1 MAAKVIQSLFD
12 IKNLPA
18 DAQKILQDFDQ
29 IAQSAMP
36 ANSKQLV
43 IIPKIIRELSHQM
56 TDDRGSRRLGYMN
69 EKTFLS
75 AYVRYFMWWNLVRF
89 ARLFANLD
97 FDFLIDGDVCLDIGS
112 GPLTLPC
119 ALWLARPDLRQKK
132 LVWYVMDI
140 SQGALSVG
148 EEIFLALAAK
158 TGGEPWKIVR
168 VKGELGTAVKEK
180 ARFVTCANM
189 FNELLQSRGGEPPD
203 FLAKKYSQ
211 ALFKYLDFENG
222 GANEGRAGN
231 AGGAA
236 NEGRAKS
243 VRGGPANEGRAGN
256 ARGAANEGRAQ
267 NARGAANE
275 GRTENARG
283 AANGGGGPALLLV
296 EPGVPKS
303 ARFVSLMRDAFIRRG
318 FVALAPCPHQ
328 QSCPMDGRR
337 AGQGGANGKWC
348 NFAFETDDAPKKLL
362 ALSASAGIPKERAV
376 LSFVLAGAA
385 RESFAGPKSGGL
397 SGLEKVFAT
406 DAACK
411 PKNCGG
417 LLRVASD
424 IIRLPPEGEG
434 QKPRVGHYAC
444 SEQGLV
450 LALSKGG
457 KRVYSG
463 DLLEVENDF
472 TPKSGSDTVG
482 KPKTAARFGKEK
494 VLDGAR
500 FGREKVLASPK
511 SGRRSPS
518 QERDL
523 GLRGKSSSRE
533 RDSRPRR
540 DAKTGALIVEI

>member
-29 IAQSAMP
+29 VAQSAMP

-75 AYVRYFMWWNLVRF
+75 AYVRYFMWWNLVRL

-97 FDFLIDGDVCLDIGS
+97 FGFLSDGDVCLDIGS

-203 FLAKKYSQ
+203 YLAKKYSQ

-231 AGGAA
+231 A
-236 NEGRAKS
+236 
-243 VRGGPANEGRAGN
+243 
-256 ARGAANEGRAQ
+256 RGAESA
-267 NARGAANE
+267 
-275 GRTENARG
+275 
-283 AANGGGGPALLLV
+283 GGGPALLLV

-318 FVALAPCPHQ
+318 LVALAPCPHQ

-376 LSFVLAGAA
+376 LSFVLASA
-385 RESFAGPKSGGL
+385 E
-397 SGLEKVFAT
+397 T
-406 DAACK
+406 ACK
-411 PKNCGG
+411 PKTCGG

-424 IIRLPPEGEG
+424 IIRLPPDGEG

-472 TPKSGSDTVG
+472 TPKSGSDTIG
-482 KPKTAARFGKEK
+482 KSKAAARFGKEK

-500 FGREKVLASPK
+500 FGREKSLASPK
-511 SGRRSPS
+511 SGRRDFG

>member
-18 DAQKILQDFDQ
+18 DAKKILQDFDQ
-29 IAQSAMP
+29 VAQSAMP

-75 AYVRYFMWWNLVRF
+75 AYVRYFMWWNLVRL

-97 FDFLIDGDVCLDIGS
+97 FDFLSDGDVCLDIGS

-203 FLAKKYSQ
+203 YLAKKYSQ

-222 GANEGRAGN
+222 GA
-231 AGGAA
+231 
-236 NEGRAKS
+236 
-243 VRGGPANEGRAGN
+243 VNEGRAGN
-256 ARGAANEGRAQ
+256 ARGAANEGRA
-267 NARGAANE
+267 G
-275 GRTENARG
+275 NARG

-318 FVALAPCPHQ
+318 LVALAPCPHQ

-385 RESFAGPKSGGL
+385 REAQASPKS
-397 SGLEKVFAT
+397 
-406 DAACK
+406 
-411 PKNCGG
+411 GG

-424 IIRLPPEGEG
+424 IIRLPPDGEG

-463 DLLEVENDF
+463 DLLEVE
-472 TPKSGSDTVG
+472 TIGKS
-482 KPKTAARFGKEK
+482 KAAARFS
-494 VLDGAR
+494 
-500 FGREKVLASPK
+500 REKVLASPK
-511 SGRRSPS
+511 SGRRDFG

-523 GLRGKSSSRE
+523 GLRGRNSGRD

>member
-18 DAQKILQDFDQ
+18 DAKKILQDFDQ
-29 IAQSAMP
+29 VAQSAMP

-75 AYVRYFMWWNLVRF
+75 AYVRYFMWWNLVRLT
-89 ARLFANLD
+89 RLFANLD
-97 FDFLIDGDVCLDIGS
+97 FDFLSDGDVCLDIGS

-119 ALWLARPDLRQKK
+119 ALWLARPGLRQKK

-222 GANEGRAGN
+222 GANEGSAQN

-243 VRGGPANEGRAGN
+243 VRGGPAI
-256 ARGAANEGRAQ
+256 
-267 NARGAANE
+267 
-275 GRTENARG
+275 
-283 AANGGGGPALLLV
+283 LLV

-318 FVALAPCPHQ
+318 LVALAPCPHQ

-362 ALSASAGIPKERAV
+362 VLSASAGIPKERAV

-385 RESFAGPKSGGL
+385 RESYASPKSGGL
-397 SGLEKVFAT
+397 SGLEKVSAI

-424 IIRLPPEGEG
+424 IIRLPPDGEG

-482 KPKTAARFGKEK
+482 KPKAAARFGKEK

-500 FGREKVLASPK
+500 FGREKSLASPK
-511 SGRRSPS
+511 SGRRSPG

-523 GLRGKSSSRE
+523 GLRGRNSGRD

>member
-18 DAQKILQDFDQ
+18 DAKKILQDFDQ
-29 IAQSAMP
+29 VAQSAMP

-75 AYVRYFMWWNLVRF
+75 AYVRYFMWWNLVRL

-97 FDFLIDGDVCLDIGS
+97 FDFLSDGDVCLDIGS

-203 FLAKKYSQ
+203 YLAKKYSQ
-211 ALFKYLDFENG
+211 ALFKYLDFEND
-222 GANEGRAGN
+222 
-231 AGGAA
+231 GAA
-236 NEGRAKS
+236 NEGREKS
-243 VRGGPANEGRAGN
+243 VR
-256 ARGAANEGRAQ
+256 
-267 NARGAANE
+267 
-275 GRTENARG
+275 
-283 AANGGGGPALLLV
+283 GGPALLLV

-318 FVALAPCPHQ
+318 FRALAPCPHQ

-385 RESFAGPKSGGL
+385 RESFASPKS
-397 SGLEKVFAT
+397 
-406 DAACK
+406 
-411 PKNCGG
+411 GG

-424 IIRLPPEGEG
+424 IIRLPPDGEG
-434 QKPRVGHYAC
+434 KKPRVGHYAC

-463 DLLEVENDF
+463 DLLEVENNF
-472 TPKSGSDTVG
+472 TPKSGAETIG
-482 KPKTAARFGKEK
+482 KSKAAARFS
-494 VLDGAR
+494 
-500 FGREKVLASPK
+500 REKVLASPK
-511 SGRRSPS
+511 SGRRDFG

-523 GLRGKSSSRE
+523 GL

>member
-18 DAQKILQDFDQ
+18 DAKKILQDFDQ
-29 IAQSAMP
+29 VAQSAMP

-75 AYVRYFMWWNLVRF
+75 AYVRYFMWWNLVRL

-97 FDFLIDGDVCLDIGS
+97 FDFLSDGDVCLDIGS

-203 FLAKKYSQ
+203 YLAKKYSQ
-211 ALFKYLDFENG
+211 ALFKYLDFEND
-222 GANEGRAGN
+222 
-231 AGGAA
+231 GAA
-236 NEGRAKS
+236 NEGREKS
-243 VRGGPANEGRAGN
+243 VR
-256 ARGAANEGRAQ
+256 
-267 NARGAANE
+267 
-275 GRTENARG
+275 
-283 AANGGGGPALLLV
+283 GGPALLLV

-318 FVALAPCPHQ
+318 FRALAPCPHQ

-385 RESFAGPKSGGL
+385 RESFASPKS
-397 SGLEKVFAT
+397 
-406 DAACK
+406 
-411 PKNCGG
+411 GG

-424 IIRLPPEGEG
+424 IIRLPPDGEG
-434 QKPRVGHYAC
+434 KKPRVGHYAC

-463 DLLEVENDF
+463 DLLEVENNF
-472 TPKSGSDTVG
+472 TPKSGAETIG
-482 KPKTAARFGKEK
+482 KSKAAARFSRK
-494 VLDGAR
+494 
-500 FGREKVLASPK
+500 KVLASPK
-511 SGRRSPS
+511 SGRRDFG

-523 GLRGKSSSRE
+523 GP

>member
-75 AYVRYFMWWNLVRF
+75 AYVRYFMWWNLVRL

-97 FDFLIDGDVCLDIGS
+97 FGFLSDGDVCLDIGS

-203 FLAKKYSQ
+203 YLAKKYSQ

-222 GANEGRAGN
+222 GANEGRAQN
-231 AGGAA
+231 AG
-236 NEGRAKS
+236 
-243 VRGGPANEGRAGN
+243 
-256 ARGAANEGRAQ
+256 
-267 NARGAANE
+267 
-275 GRTENARG
+275 G

-385 RESFAGPKSGGL
+385 RESFASPKSGGL
-397 SGLEKVFAT
+397 SGLEKVSAI

-424 IIRLPPEGEG
+424 IIRLPPEREG

-472 TPKSGSDTVG
+472 TPKSRSDTVG
-482 KPKTAARFGKEK
+482 KPKA
-494 VLDGAR
+494 GAR

-511 SGRRSPS
+511 SGRRDFG

-523 GLRGKSSSRE
+523 GLRGRSSSRE

>member
-1 MAAKVIQSLFD
+1 MATKIVQSLFD
-12 IKNLPA
+12 IKNLPD
-18 DAQKILQDFDQ
+18 DAQKVLRDFDQ
-29 IAQSAMP
+29 IAQAAMP

-43 IIPKIIRELSHQM
+43 ALPKIIRELSHQM

-69 EKTFLS
+69 EKTFLAS
-75 AYVRYFMWWNLVRF
+75 YVRYFMWWNLVRL
-89 ARLFANLD
+89 ARLFSNLD
-97 FDFLIDGDVCLDIGS
+97 FGFLSGGGVCLDIGS

-140 SQGALSVG
+140 SQLALSLG
-148 EEIFLALAAK
+148 EEIFLSVAAA

-168 VKGELGTAVKEK
+168 VKGPLGTAVKEK

-203 FLAKKYSQ
+203 YLAKKYSQ
-211 ALFKYLDFENG
+211 ALFKYLDFESDR
-222 GANEGRAGN
+222 GAENFRD
-231 AGGAA
+231 
-236 NEGRAKS
+236 AKNC
-243 VRGGPANEGRAGN
+243 GGPANEVRAASEGS
-256 ARGAANEGRAQ
+256 AANDRSC
-267 NARGAANE
+267 
-275 GRTENARG
+275 
-283 AANGGGGPALLLV
+283 PAVFLA
-296 EPGVPKS
+296 EPGTPNS

-318 FVALAPCPHQ
+318 LFALAPCPHQ

-337 AGQGGANGKWC
+337 AGKGGANGKWC
-348 NFAFETDDAPKKLL
+348 NFAFDTDDAPKKLL
-362 ALSASAGIPKERAV
+362 ALSAKAGIPKERAV
-376 LSFVLAGAA
+376 ISFVLASAETA
-385 RESFAGPKSGGL
+385 CKPKNCGGL
-397 SGLEKVFAT
+397 SGLEKVAAT
-406 DAACK
+406 DAACAAREAQAS
-411 PKNCGG
+411 PKSGG

-424 IIRLPPEGEG
+424 IIRLPPEREG

-472 TPKSGSDTVG
+472 TPKSGAETIG
-482 KPKTAARFGKEK
+482 KSKAAARFS
-494 VLDGAR
+494 
-500 FGREKVLASPK
+500 REKVLASPK
-511 SGRRSPS
+511 CGRRSPS

-523 GLRGKSSSRE
+523 GLRGRNSGRD

>member
-18 DAQKILQDFDQ
+18 DAKKILQDFDQ
-29 IAQSAMP
+29 VAQSAMP

-75 AYVRYFMWWNLVRF
+75 AYVRYFMWWNLVRL

-97 FDFLIDGDVCLDIGS
+97 FDFLSDGDVCLDIGS

-211 ALFKYLDFENG
+211 VLFKYLDFENG
-222 GANEGRAGN
+222 GANEGSAQN

-243 VRGGPANEGRAGN
+243 VRGGPAI
-256 ARGAANEGRAQ
+256 
-267 NARGAANE
+267 
-275 GRTENARG
+275 
-283 AANGGGGPALLLV
+283 LLV

-318 FVALAPCPHQ
+318 LVALAPCPHQ

-385 RESFAGPKSGGL
+385 RESYASPKSGGL
-397 SGLEKVFAT
+397 SGLEKVSAI

-424 IIRLPPEGEG
+424 IIRLPPDGEG

-482 KPKTAARFGKEK
+482 KPKAAARFGKEK

-500 FGREKVLASPK
+500 FGREKSLASPK
-511 SGRRSPS
+511 SGRRSPG

-523 GLRGKSSSRE
+523 GLRGRNSGRD

>member
-1 MAAKVIQSLFD
+1 
-12 IKNLPA
+12 
-18 DAQKILQDFDQ
+18 
-29 IAQSAMP
+29 
-36 ANSKQLV
+36 
-43 IIPKIIRELSHQM
+43 M

-75 AYVRYFMWWNLVRF
+75 AYVRYFMWWNLVRL

-97 FDFLIDGDVCLDIGS
+97 FGFLLDGDVCLDIGS

-222 GANEGRAGN
+222 GANEGSAQN

-243 VRGGPANEGRAGN
+243 VR
-256 ARGAANEGRAQ
+256 
-267 NARGAANE
+267 
-275 GRTENARG
+275 
-283 AANGGGGPALLLV
+283 GGPALLLV

-318 FVALAPCPHQ
+318 LVALAPCPHQ

-385 RESFAGPKSGGL
+385 RESYASPKSGGL
-397 SGLEKVFAT
+397 SGLEKVSAI

-424 IIRLPPEGEG
+424 IIRLPPDGEG

-482 KPKTAARFGKEK
+482 KPKAAARFGKEK

-500 FGREKVLASPK
+500 FGREKSLASPK
-511 SGRRSPS
+511 SGRRSPG

-523 GLRGKSSSRE
+523 GLRGRNSGRD

>member
-1 MAAKVIQSLFD
+1 MATKIVQSLFD
-12 IKNLPA
+12 IKNLPD
-18 DAQKILQDFDQ
+18 DAQKVLRDFDQ

-43 IIPKIIRELSHQM
+43 ALPKIIRELSHQM

-69 EKTFLS
+69 EKTFLAS
-75 AYVRYFMWWNLVRF
+75 YVRYFMWWNLVRL
-89 ARLFANLD
+89 ARLFSNLD
-97 FDFLIDGDVCLDIGS
+97 FGFLSGGGVCLDIGS

-140 SQGALSVG
+140 SQLALSLG
-148 EEIFLALAAK
+148 EEIFLSVAAA

-168 VKGELGTAVKEK
+168 VKGPLGTAVKEK

-203 FLAKKYSQ
+203 YLAKKYSQ
-211 ALFKYLDFENG
+211 ALFKYLDFE
-222 GANEGRAGN
+222 
-231 AGGAA
+231 
-236 NEGRAKS
+236 S
-243 VRGGPANEGRAGN
+243 GPAIFLA
-256 ARGAANEGRAQ
+256 
-267 NARGAANE
+267 
-275 GRTENARG
+275 
-283 AANGGGGPALLLV
+283 
-296 EPGVPKS
+296 EPGTPNS

-318 FVALAPCPHQ
+318 LFALTPCPHQ

-337 AGQGGANGKWC
+337 AGKGGANGKWC
-348 NFAFETDDAPKKLL
+348 NFAFDTDDAPKKLL
-362 ALSASAGIPKERAV
+362 ALSAKAGIPKERAV
-376 LSFVLAGAA
+376 ISFVLASA
-385 RESFAGPKSGGL
+385 E
-397 SGLEKVFAT
+397 T
-406 DAACK
+406 ACK
-411 PKNCGG
+411 PKNCGTRESDASPKSVDEKKSFASPKSGG

-424 IIRLPPEGEG
+424 IIRLPPEREG

-472 TPKSGSDTVG
+472 TPKSGAETIG
-482 KPKTAARFGKEK
+482 KSKAA
-494 VLDGAR
+494 AR

-518 QERDL
+518 QESDL
-523 GLRGKSSSRE
+523 GSRGRNSGRD

>member
-1 MAAKVIQSLFD
+1 MATKIVQSLFD
-12 IKNLPA
+12 IKNLPD
-18 DAQKILQDFDQ
+18 DAQKVLRDFDQ
-29 IAQSAMP
+29 IAQAAMP

-43 IIPKIIRELSHQM
+43 ALPKIIRELSHQM

-69 EKTFLS
+69 EKTFLAS
-75 AYVRYFMWWNLVRF
+75 YVRYFMWWNLVRL
-89 ARLFANLD
+89 ARLFSNLD
-97 FDFLIDGDVCLDIGS
+97 FNFLSGGGVCLDIGS

-140 SQGALSVG
+140 SQLALSLG
-148 EEIFLALAAK
+148 EEIFLSVAAA

-168 VKGELGTAVKEK
+168 VKGPLGTAVKEK

-203 FLAKKYSQ
+203 YLAKKYSQ
-211 ALFKYLDFENG
+211 ALFKYLDFESG
-222 GANEGRAGN
+222 GPASERS
-231 AGGAA
+231 AA
-236 NEGRAKS
+236 ND
-243 VRGGPANEGRAGN
+243 RGGPAIFLA
-256 ARGAANEGRAQ
+256 
-267 NARGAANE
+267 
-275 GRTENARG
+275 
-283 AANGGGGPALLLV
+283 
-296 EPGVPKS
+296 EPGTPNS

-318 FVALAPCPHQ
+318 LFALTPCPHQ

-337 AGQGGANGKWC
+337 AGKGGANGKWC
-348 NFAFETDDAPKKLL
+348 NFAFDTDDAPKKLL
-362 ALSASAGIPKERAV
+362 ALSAKAGIPKERAV
-376 LSFVLAGAA
+376 ISFVLASA
-385 RESFAGPKSGGL
+385 ETDCKPKNCGGL
-397 SGLEKVFAT
+397 SGLEKVAAT
-406 DAACK
+406 DTACAAREAQAS
-411 PKNCGG
+411 PKSGG

-424 IIRLPPEGEG
+424 IIRLPPEREG

-472 TPKSGSDTVG
+472 TPKSGAETIG
-482 KPKTAARFGKEK
+482 KSKAAARFS
-494 VLDGAR
+494 
-500 FGREKVLASPK
+500 REKVLASPK

-518 QERDL
+518 QESDL
-523 GLRGKSSSRE
+523 GSRGRSSSRE

>member
-18 DAQKILQDFDQ
+18 DAKKILQDFDQ
-29 IAQSAMP
+29 VAQSAMP

-43 IIPKIIRELSHQM
+43 IISKIIRELSHQM

-75 AYVRYFMWWNLVRF
+75 AYVRYFMWWNLVRL

-97 FDFLIDGDVCLDIGS
+97 FDFLSDGDVCLDIGS

-203 FLAKKYSQ
+203 YLAKKYSQ

-222 GANEGRAGN
+222 GA
-231 AGGAA
+231 A

-243 VRGGPANEGRAGN
+243 VR
-256 ARGAANEGRAQ
+256 
-267 NARGAANE
+267 
-275 GRTENARG
+275 
-283 AANGGGGPALLLV
+283 GGPALLLV

-318 FVALAPCPHQ
+318 FRALAPCPHQ

-385 RESFAGPKSGGL
+385 RESFASPKS
-397 SGLEKVFAT
+397 
-406 DAACK
+406 
-411 PKNCGG
+411 GG

-424 IIRLPPEGEG
+424 IIRLPPDGEG
-434 QKPRVGHYAC
+434 KKPRVGHYAC

-463 DLLEVENDF
+463 DLLEVENNF
-472 TPKSGSDTVG
+472 TPKSGAETIG
-482 KPKTAARFGKEK
+482 KSKAAARFS
-494 VLDGAR
+494 
-500 FGREKVLASPK
+500 REKVLASPK
-511 SGRRSPS
+511 SGRRDFG

-523 GLRGKSSSRE
+523 GL

>member
-18 DAQKILQDFDQ
+18 DAKKILQDFDQ
-29 IAQSAMP
+29 VAQSAMP

-43 IIPKIIRELSHQM
+43 IISKIIRELSHQM

-75 AYVRYFMWWNLVRF
+75 AYVRYFMWWNLVRL

-97 FDFLIDGDVCLDIGS
+97 FDFLSDGDVCLDIGS

-203 FLAKKYSQ
+203 YLAKKYSQ

-222 GANEGRAGN
+222 GA
-231 AGGAA
+231 A

-243 VRGGPANEGRAGN
+243 VR
-256 ARGAANEGRAQ
+256 
-267 NARGAANE
+267 
-275 GRTENARG
+275 
-283 AANGGGGPALLLV
+283 GGPALLLV

-318 FVALAPCPHQ
+318 LVALAPCPHQ

-385 RESFAGPKSGGL
+385 RESFASPKS
-397 SGLEKVFAT
+397 
-406 DAACK
+406 
-411 PKNCGG
+411 GG

-424 IIRLPPEGEG
+424 IIRLPPDGEG
-434 QKPRVGHYAC
+434 QKPRAGHYAC

-450 LALSKGG
+450 LAISKGG

-463 DLLEVENDF
+463 DLLEVENNF
-472 TPKSGSDTVG
+472 TPKSGAETIG
-482 KPKTAARFGKEK
+482 KSKAAARFS
-494 VLDGAR
+494 
-500 FGREKVLASPK
+500 REKVLASPK
-511 SGRRSPS
+511 SGRRDFG

-523 GLRGKSSSRE
+523 GL

>member
-1 MAAKVIQSLFD
+1 MATKIVQSLFD
-12 IKNLPA
+12 IKNLPD
-18 DAQKILQDFDQ
+18 DAQKVLRDFDQ
-29 IAQSAMP
+29 IAQAAMP

-43 IIPKIIRELSHQM
+43 ALPKIIRELSHQM

-69 EKTFLS
+69 EKTFLAS
-75 AYVRYFMWWNLVRF
+75 YVRYFMWWNLVRLT
-89 ARLFANLD
+89 RLFANLE
-97 FDFLIDGDVCLDIGS
+97 FDFLSDGDVCLDIGS

-140 SQGALSVG
+140 SQLALSLG
-148 EEIFLALAAK
+148 EEIFLSVAAA
-158 TGGEPWKIVR
+158 TGGEPWKIIR
-168 VKGELGTAVKEK
+168 VKGPLGTAVKEK

-211 ALFKYLDFENG
+211 TLFKYLDFGAENERSAKIG
-222 GANEGRAGN
+222 GGGPNEGRAASDRGAENFRN
-231 AGGAA
+231 AK
-236 NEGRAKS
+236 NC
-243 VRGGPANEGRAGN
+243 GGPANESRAKSD
-256 ARGAANEGRAQ
+256 R
-267 NARGAANE
+267 
-275 GRTENARG
+275 
-283 AANGGGGPALLLV
+283 GGPAIFLA
-296 EPGVPKS
+296 EPGTPNS

-318 FVALAPCPHQ
+318 LFALAPCPHQ

-348 NFAFETDDAPKKLL
+348 NFAFDTDDAPKKLL
-362 ALSASAGIPKERAV
+362 ALSAKAGIPKERAV
-376 LSFVLAGAA
+376 ISFVLASAETACKPKTGAA
-385 RESFAGPKSGGL
+385 RESFASPKSGGL
-397 SGLEKVFAT
+397 
-406 DAACK
+406 
-411 PKNCGG
+411 
-417 LLRVASD
+417 LRIASD
-424 IIRLPPEGEG
+424 IIRVPAAEPG

-463 DLLEVENDF
+463 DLLELETESF
-472 TPKSGSDTVG
+472 
-482 KPKTAARFGKEK
+482 
-494 VLDGAR
+494 
-500 FGREKVLASPK
+500 ASPK

-518 QERDL
+518 QESDL
-523 GLRGKSSSRE
+523 GSCGRNSSRE

>member
-1 MAAKVIQSLFD
+1 MATKIVQSLFD
-12 IKNLPA
+12 IKNLPD
-18 DAQKILQDFDQ
+18 DAQKVLRDFDQ
-29 IAQSAMP
+29 IAQAAMP

-43 IIPKIIRELSHQM
+43 ALPKIIRELSHQM

-69 EKTFLS
+69 EKTFLAS
-75 AYVRYFMWWNLVRF
+75 YVRYFMWWNLVRL
-89 ARLFANLD
+89 ARLFSNLD
-97 FDFLIDGDVCLDIGS
+97 FGFLSGGGVCLDIGS

-140 SQGALSVG
+140 SQLALSLG
-148 EEIFLALAAK
+148 EEIFLSVSAA

-168 VKGELGTAVKEK
+168 VKGPLGTAVKEK

-203 FLAKKYSQ
+203 YLAKKYSQ
-211 ALFKYLDFENG
+211 ALFKYLDFE
-222 GANEGRAGN
+222 
-231 AGGAA
+231 
-236 NEGRAKS
+236 S
-243 VRGGPANEGRAGN
+243 GPAIFLA
-256 ARGAANEGRAQ
+256 
-267 NARGAANE
+267 
-275 GRTENARG
+275 
-283 AANGGGGPALLLV
+283 
-296 EPGVPKS
+296 EPGTPNS

-318 FVALAPCPHQ
+318 LFALAPCPHQ

-337 AGQGGANGKWC
+337 AGKDGANGKWC
-348 NFAFETDDAPKKLL
+348 NFAFDTDDAPKKLL
-362 ALSASAGIPKERAV
+362 ALSAKAGIPKERAV
-376 LSFVLAGAA
+376 ISFVLASAETA
-385 RESFAGPKSGGL
+385 CKPKNCGGL
-397 SGLEKVFAT
+397 SGLEKVAAT
-406 DAACK
+406 DTACAAREAQES
-411 PKNCGG
+411 PKSGG

-424 IIRLPPEGEG
+424 IIRLPPDGEG

-463 DLLEVENDF
+463 DLLEVE
-472 TPKSGSDTVG
+472 TVG
-482 KPKTAARFGKEK
+482 KPKAA
-494 VLDGAR
+494 AR

-523 GLRGKSSSRE
+523 GLRGRNSGRDC
-533 RDSRPRR
+533 DSRQRR

>member
-1 MAAKVIQSLFD
+1 MATKIVQSLFD
-12 IKNLPA
+12 IKNLPD
-18 DAQKILQDFDQ
+18 DAQKVLRDFDQ
-29 IAQSAMP
+29 IAQAAMP

-43 IIPKIIRELSHQM
+43 ALPKIIRELSHQM

-69 EKTFLS
+69 EKTFLAS
-75 AYVRYFMWWNLVRF
+75 YVRYFMWWNLVRL
-89 ARLFANLD
+89 ARLFSNLD
-97 FDFLIDGDVCLDIGS
+97 FGFLSGGGVCLDIGS

-140 SQGALSVG
+140 SQLALSLG
-148 EEIFLALAAK
+148 EEIFLSVAAA

-168 VKGELGTAVKEK
+168 VKGPLGTAVKEK

-203 FLAKKYSQ
+203 YLAKKYSQ
-211 ALFKYLDFENG
+211 ALFKYLDFESDR
-222 GANEGRAGN
+222 GAENFRD
-231 AGGAA
+231 
-236 NEGRAKS
+236 AKNC
-243 VRGGPANEGRAGN
+243 GGPANEGRAASEGN
-256 ARGAANEGRAQ
+256 AANDRS
-267 NARGAANE
+267 
-275 GRTENARG
+275 
-283 AANGGGGPALLLV
+283 GPAVFLA
-296 EPGVPKS
+296 EPGTPNS

-318 FVALAPCPHQ
+318 LFALAPCPHQ

-337 AGQGGANGKWC
+337 AGKGGANGKWC
-348 NFAFETDDAPKKLL
+348 NFAFDTDDAPKKLL
-362 ALSASAGIPKERAV
+362 ALSAKAGIPKERAV
-376 LSFVLAGAA
+376 ISFVLASAETACKPKNCGT
-385 RESFAGPKSGGL
+385 RESDASPKTVDEKKSFASPRSGGL
-397 SGLEKVFAT
+397 SGLEKVAAT
-406 DAACK
+406 DTACAAREAQAS
-411 PKNCGG
+411 PKSGG

-424 IIRLPPEGEG
+424 IIRLPPEREG

-472 TPKSGSDTVG
+472 TPKSGAETIG
-482 KPKTAARFGKEK
+482 KSKAAARFS
-494 VLDGAR
+494 
-500 FGREKVLASPK
+500 REKVLASPK

-518 QERDL
+518 QESDL
-523 GLRGKSSSRE
+523 GSRGRSSSRE

>member
-1 MAAKVIQSLFD
+1 MAAKVIQNLFD

-75 AYVRYFMWWNLVRF
+75 AYVRYFMWWNLVRL

-97 FDFLIDGDVCLDIGS
+97 FDFLSDGDVCLDIGS

-203 FLAKKYSQ
+203 YLAKKYSQ

-222 GANEGRAGN
+222 GANEGRAQN

-243 VRGGPANEGRAGN
+243 V
-256 ARGAANEGRAQ
+256 
-267 NARGAANE
+267 
-275 GRTENARG
+275 RG

-376 LSFVLAGAA
+376 LSFVLAGVA
-385 RESFAGPKSGGL
+385 RESFASPKSGGL
-397 SGLEKVFAT
+397 SGLEKIFAT

-463 DLLEVENDF
+463 DLLQVENDF

-482 KPKTAARFGKEK
+482 KPKAAARFGKEK

-500 FGREKVLASPK
+500 FGREESLASPK
-511 SGRRSPS
+511 SGRRDFG

>member
-29 IAQSAMP
+29 VAQSAMP

-75 AYVRYFMWWNLVRF
+75 AYVRYFMWWNLVRL

-97 FDFLIDGDVCLDIGS
+97 FGFLLDGDVCLDIGS

-203 FLAKKYSQ
+203 YLAKKYSQ

-222 GANEGRAGN
+222 GANEGRA
-231 AGGAA
+231 
-236 NEGRAKS
+236 
-243 VRGGPANEGRAGN
+243 
-256 ARGAANEGRAQ
+256 
-267 NARGAANE
+267 
-275 GRTENARG
+275 ENARG

-303 ARFVSLMRDAFIRRG
+303 ARFISLMRDAFIRRG
-318 FVALAPCPHQ
+318 LVALAPCPHQ

-385 RESFAGPKSGGL
+385 RESFASLKSGGL

-406 DAACK
+406 DTACK

-424 IIRLPPEGEG
+424 IIRLPPDGEG
-434 QKPRVGHYAC
+434 QKSRVGHYAC

-482 KPKTAARFGKEK
+482 KPKAAARFGKEK

-500 FGREKVLASPK
+500 FGREKSLASPK
-511 SGRRSPS
+511 SGRRSPG

-523 GLRGKSSSRE
+523 GLRGRNSGRD

>member
-1 MAAKVIQSLFD
+1 MATKIVQSLFD
-12 IKNLPA
+12 IKNLPD
-18 DAQKILQDFDQ
+18 DAQKVLRDFDQ
-29 IAQSAMP
+29 IAQAAMP

-43 IIPKIIRELSHQM
+43 ALPKIIRELSHQM

-69 EKTFLS
+69 EKTFLAS
-75 AYVRYFMWWNLVRF
+75 YVRYFMWWNLVRL
-89 ARLFANLD
+89 ARLFSNLD
-97 FDFLIDGDVCLDIGS
+97 FNFLSDGDVCLDIGS

-119 ALWLARPDLRQKK
+119 ALWLARPDLRSKK

-140 SQGALSVG
+140 SQGALSLG
-148 EEIFLALAAK
+148 EEIFLSVAAA
-158 TGGEPWKIVR
+158 TGGEPWKIIR
-168 VKGELGTAVKEK
+168 VKGPLGTAVKEK

-211 ALFKYLDFENG
+211 TLFKYLDFGTENERSAKIG
-222 GANEGRAGN
+222 GGGPNEGRA
-231 AGGAA
+231 A
-236 NEGRAKS
+236 NDRSAENFRDAKNC
-243 VRGGPANEGRAGN
+243 GGPANESRAKSE
-256 ARGAANEGRAQ
+256 R
-267 NARGAANE
+267 
-275 GRTENARG
+275 
-283 AANGGGGPALLLV
+283 GGPAIFLA
-296 EPGVPKS
+296 EPGTPGA

-318 FVALAPCPHQ
+318 LLALAPCPHQ

-348 NFAFETDDAPKKLL
+348 NFAFDTDDAPKKLL
-362 ALSASAGIPKERAV
+362 ALSAKAGIPKERAV
-376 LSFVLAGAA
+376 ISFVYARVLGQEKTSGIATETACKPKTGESA
-385 RESFAGPKSGGL
+385 RESFASPRS
-397 SGLEKVFAT
+397 
-406 DAACK
+406 
-411 PKNCGG
+411 GG

-424 IIRLPPEGEG
+424 IIRLPPEREG

-463 DLLEVENDF
+463 DLLELETESF
-472 TPKSGSDTVG
+472 
-482 KPKTAARFGKEK
+482 
-494 VLDGAR
+494 
-500 FGREKVLASPK
+500 ASPK

-518 QERDL
+518 QESDL
-523 GLRGKSSSRE
+523 GSRGRNSSRE

>member
-18 DAQKILQDFDQ
+18 DAKKILQDFDQ
-29 IAQSAMP
+29 IAQSTMP

-75 AYVRYFMWWNLVRF
+75 AYVRYFMWWNLVRL

-97 FDFLIDGDVCLDIGS
+97 FGFLLDGDVCLDIGS

-222 GANEGRAGN
+222 GANEGSAQN

-243 VRGGPANEGRAGN
+243 VR
-256 ARGAANEGRAQ
+256 
-267 NARGAANE
+267 
-275 GRTENARG
+275 
-283 AANGGGGPALLLV
+283 GGPALLLV

-318 FVALAPCPHQ
+318 LLALAPCPHQ

-337 AGQGGANGKWC
+337 AGKGGANGKWC

-385 RESFAGPKSGGL
+385 RESYASPKSGGL
-397 SGLEKVFAT
+397 SGLEKVSAI

-424 IIRLPPEGEG
+424 IIRLPPDGEG

-472 TPKSGSDTVG
+472 TPKSGAETIG
-482 KPKTAARFGKEK
+482 KSKAAARFS
-494 VLDGAR
+494 
-500 FGREKVLASPK
+500 REKVLASPK

-518 QERDL
+518 QESDL
-523 GLRGKSSSRE
+523 GSRGRSSSRE

>member
-75 AYVRYFMWWNLVRF
+75 AYVRYFMSWNLVRL

-97 FDFLIDGDVCLDIGS
+97 FVFLSDGDVCLDIGS

-231 AGGAA
+231 A
-236 NEGRAKS
+236 
-243 VRGGPANEGRAGN
+243 
-256 ARGAANEGRAQ
+256 
-267 NARGAANE
+267 RGAANE

-283 AANGGGGPALLLV
+283 AANEGCAENARGAANEGRAKSVRGGPALLLV

-318 FVALAPCPHQ
+318 LVALAPCPHQ

-397 SGLEKVFAT
+397 SGLEKVSAI

-500 FGREKVLASPK
+500 FGREKSLASPK
-511 SGRRSPS
+511 SGRRSPGQEKVS
-518 QERDL
+518 CNENQSKPKNRPVRLGQERA
-523 GLRGKSSSRE
+523 
-533 RDSRPRR
+533 SRPPR